1 MTVNPDRER
10 WNRRHPEGGH
20 GRVSIPLLLHQS
32 RLTRGRALDV
42 AGGPG
47 ENAAILALAG
57 WRVTTLDLSD
67 RAVRR
72 AKDRSREL
80 RADVSVVQADAL
92 RLPFRGPFET
102 IVVIR
107 YLERSMAPGLSEL
120 LAPGGTIFCEQPTR
134 GISDEYCVR
143 PGEFPR
149 LFAGLVT
156 VLDAIEGDSAIYLGR
171 RD

>member
-10 WNRRHPEGGH
+10 WNRKHPEAGH
-20 GRVSIPLLLHQS
+20 GRASIPLLLHQG

-67 RAVRR
+67 RAVRQAKAR
-72 AKDRSREL
+72 AREL
-80 RADVSVVQADAL
+80 RADVWVVQADAL

-107 YLERSMAPGLSEL
+107 YLERSLAPGLAGL
-120 LAPGGTIFCEQPTR
+120 LAPGGTIYCEQPTH
-134 GISDEYCVR
+134 GIPEEYCVR

-149 LFAGLVT
+149 LFEGLAT
-156 VLDAIEGDSAIYLGR
+156 VLDTVEGESSIYLGR
-171 RD
+171 RV